1 MTSATP
7 SAAPPGP
14 SGSPGTSGAHASASS
29 PASSASRAD
38 RIGDAAL
45 DLLVERGM
53 RGLTHRAVDER
64 AGLPQ
69 GSTSN
74 HARTRQAL
82 LETAVRRQVQLES
95 QVLTPD
101 ELPGAAGP
109 HGTAGTAGP
118 SGTVGTA
125 RAAEG
130 ARDRPRDGAPD
141 GAPGRTPDGA
151 PGTAPGGPSEPA
163 PHTLLGTDILVDA
176 LSLALHRY
184 LTDHRALLVSRYEL
198 ALEATRRPELRAFF
212 DAAGSVF
219 HGPLVAMTAAAG
231 SPEPERHALSLIA
244 WCEGLMFSCAAGSF
258 HAAVPSR
265 AELRTGFEEL
275 LRGMLGGGT
284 GPGCGESTG
293 AAGDRGGRCRA

>member
-1 MTSATP
+1 MTARTP
-7 SAAPPGP
+7 
-14 SGSPGTSGAHASASS
+14 ASAPDSPVPDS
-29 PASSASRAD
+29 PASPLSRPT

-82 LETAVRRQVQLES
+82 LETAVRRQVELES
-95 QVLTPD
+95 RVLTLHEMPGPD
-101 ELPGAAGP
+101 SGP
-109 HGTAGTAGP
+109 DA
-118 SGTVGTA
+118 
-125 RAAEG
+125 
-130 ARDRPRDGAPD
+130 
-141 GAPGRTPDGA
+141 
-151 PGTAPGGPSEPA
+151 
-163 PHTLLGTDILVDA
+163 LVEA

-198 ALEATRRPELRAFF
+198 ALEATRRPELRTFF
-212 DAAGSVF
+212 DAAGSAAF
-219 HGPLVAMTAAAG
+219 HGPLVAMMADAG
-231 SPEPERHALSLIA
+231 SPAPERHALSLIA

-258 HAAVPSR
+258 HATVPSR

-275 LRGMLGGGT
+275 LRGMLGG
-284 GPGCGESTG
+284 
-293 AAGDRGGRCRA
+293 